1 MAEMQDWGPRT
12 LTGRD
17 VQRIDAIDK
26 VTGKA
31 KYTYDVTLP
40 GMLYGRILRS
50 PHPHARV
57 VSVDLSPALAHP
69 QVKSVVDFEKKTV
82 RYAGEEVAAVAA
94 ETEEAADEAIRQIGV
109 QYEILPFSVVE
120 EQSMAEGAP
129 EIHPQGNV
137 VIPERRQRDR
147 GDVAAGFAEAAAIVE
162 QTYRTQVQMHNSLE
176 THGAMASWDDDRL
189 TVYSSTQSIVGARDG
204 LARYFKIPTSQVRV
218 LTEHM
223 GGGFGSKFGAGVEGM
238 CAARLSK
245 EAGAPVQLMMTRK
258 EENLCVGN
266 RPSAIMKLKIGATQ
280 DGKFTAFE
288 SHTYGTGGIGSVG
301 NIPLPY
307 AFNKI
312 PNVKSSLHDVH
323 TNAGGARAMRAPGHP
338 QAAFA
343 MDIVMDELAYKLRI
357 DPVDMRLANDC
368 RNKAI
373 RDEQLRIGAREIG
386 WERRNKRPGS
396 GDGPVKHGIGLGCGE
411 WGGSGR
417 KGTFAEV
424 VIHPDGSVD
433 AKSATQDL
441 GTGSRTL
448 IALIAAEELGL
459 ELDQVRAYLGDTNY
473 PPGPASGG
481 STTSASTSPAVKA
494 AARKAK
500 RQLFEKI
507 APEMGVEA
515 SQLRTENGRIV
526 ASSGE
531 SLGWHEA
538 TSQLGVQP
546 IVVVSEFEE
555 GFSGVGVAGVHFA
568 EVEVDTETGRIQPVK
583 IVAVNDCGLVV
594 NKLLAESQVNGGVI
608 GSISYALLED
618 RMLDPNIGVM
628 LNAGLEPYKI
638 AGVMETPEIV
648 PILMDMPERGV
659 IGLGEPACIPTAG
672 AIANAVYNAI
682 GVPIRELP
690 MTPDKVL
697 AALSA

>member
-223 GGGFGSKFGAGVEGM
+223 GGGLWQQVRRRRGGDVCCQVVEGGR
-238 CAARLSK
+238 CASSVDDDPEGRESLC
-245 EAGAPVQLMMTRK
+245 RK
-258 EENLCVGN
+258 QTVRDHEVEDRRNPGREVYGIRIAHVWYWRHRQCWEYPAALCVQ
-266 RPSAIMKLKIGATQ
+266 Q
-280 DGKFTAFE
+280 D
-288 SHTYGTGGIGSVG
+288 
-301 NIPLPY
+301 
-307 AFNKI
+307 
-312 PNVKSSLHDVH
+312 
-323 TNAGGARAMRAPGHP
+323 P
-338 QAAFA
+338 Q
-343 MDIVMDELAYKLRI
+343 
-357 DPVDMRLANDC
+357 
-368 RNKAI
+368 
-373 RDEQLRIGAREIG
+373 
-386 WERRNKRPGS
+386 
-396 GDGPVKHGIGLGCGE
+396 
-411 WGGSGR
+411 
-417 KGTFAEV
+417 
-424 VIHPDGSVD
+424 
-433 AKSATQDL
+433 
-441 GTGSRTL
+441 
-448 IALIAAEELGL
+448 
-459 ELDQVRAYLGDTNY
+459 
-473 PPGPASGG
+473 
-481 STTSASTSPAVKA
+481 
-494 AARKAK
+494 
-500 RQLFEKI
+500 RQE
-507 APEMGVEA
+507 
-515 SQLRTENGRIV
+515 
-526 ASSGE
+526 
-531 SLGWHEA
+531 
-538 TSQLGVQP
+538 
-546 IVVVSEFEE
+546 
-555 GFSGVGVAGVHFA
+555 
-568 EVEVDTETGRIQPVK
+568 
-583 IVAVNDCGLVV
+583 
-594 NKLLAESQVNGGVI
+594 
-608 GSISYALLED
+608 
-618 RMLDPNIGVM
+618 
-628 LNAGLEPYKI
+628 
-638 AGVMETPEIV
+638 
-648 PILMDMPERGV
+648 
-659 IGLGEPACIPTAG
+659 
-672 AIANAVYNAI
+672 
-682 GVPIRELP
+682 
-690 MTPDKVL
+690 
-697 AALSA
+697 

>member
-386 WERRNKRPGS
+386 WERRNKIPGS

>member
-1 MAEMQDWGPRT
+1 
-12 LTGRD
+12 
-17 VQRIDAIDK
+17 
-26 VTGKA
+26 
-31 KYTYDVTLP
+31 
-40 GMLYGRILRS
+40 
-50 PHPHARV
+50 
-57 VSVDLSPALAHP
+57 
-69 QVKSVVDFEKKTV
+69 
-82 RYAGEEVAAVAA
+82 
-94 ETEEAADEAIRQIGV
+94 
-109 QYEILPFSVVE
+109 
-120 EQSMAEGAP
+120 MAEGAP

-386 WERRNKRPGS
+386 WERRNKIPGS

>member
-386 WERRNKRPGS
+386 WERRNKIPGS

-481 STTSASTSPAVKA
+481 STTSASTTPAVKA